1 MNSFGAMIIARTVSE
16 LQKHIADA
24 LNKNMQIGFVPTMG
38 ALHKGHIALAE
49 RCVKENDWSVC
60 SVFVNPTQ
68 FNNPDD
74 LKQYPRTEEEDLKML
89 EKAQCQLVFIPS
101 VEEMY
106 PNRQLLDIHFGELEN
121 ILEGKYRPG
130 HFQGVATIVYKLFRL
145 VNPHRAYFGEKDFQQ
160 LMIIMQLVRRM
171 NLPVEII
178 PCPTVREADGLAL
191 SSRNIRL
198 TSEERQA
205 APVIYQ
211 VLITALN
218 QYRQGKEI
226 AAIRE
231 EVKKRIEEKKVFA
244 LEYFEIA
251 SIDTSAGTIS
261 VLQKNQQ
268 AENVRAFI
276 AVHAKGVRLIDN
288 MALEEASH

>member
-68 FNNPDD
+68 FNNPED
-74 LKQYPRTEEEDLKML
+74 LKHYPRTEEEDLKML
-89 EKAQCQLVFIPS
+89 EKARCQLVFIPS

-171 NLPVEII
+171 NLTVEII